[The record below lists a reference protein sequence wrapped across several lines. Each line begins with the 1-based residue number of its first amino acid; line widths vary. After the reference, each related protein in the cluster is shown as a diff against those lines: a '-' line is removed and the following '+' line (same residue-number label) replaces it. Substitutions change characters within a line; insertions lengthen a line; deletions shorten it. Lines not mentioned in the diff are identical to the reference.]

1 MFKIYT
7 KDDCGWCTKAKQLL
21 KENNIMY
28 KEINIDESY
37 EDKMVLKALKLKT
50 VPQIWDDL
58 DTHLGIYNNLVKWL
72 GESNVR
78 NINNEN

>member
-58 DTHLGIYNNLVKWL
+58 DTHLGTYNNLVKWL
-72 GESNVR
+72 GESNAR